1 MNLGSIDVDIPKE
14 HHRFV
19 LGKGAEVLKRI
30 QDQTGAKIS
39 VPKADEK
46 DGLIRVTGS
55 KEAMDAAKV
64 SFQIKNTVFD
74 TRFSSVK
81 LSKSQLNKVVNIVK
95 LSKLK
100 PGFIPLFEVVMIA
113 MLMHSRK
120 NSESSLLMSHHHQP
134 IRTMLLSVV
143 KRKLP
148 SHVPPN

>member
-1 MNLGSIDVDIPKE
+1 MTNSNDRNLNLGSIDVDIPKE

-64 SFQIKNTVFD
+64 SIFNRNLWFLTDF
-74 TRFSSVK
+74 
-81 LSKSQLNKVVNIVK
+81 L
-95 LSKLK
+95 
-100 PGFIPLFEVVMIA
+100 A
-113 MLMHSRK
+113 
-120 NSESSLLMSHHHQP
+120 
-134 IRTMLLSVV
+134 
-143 KRKLP
+143 
-148 SHVPPN
+148 

>member
-1 MNLGSIDVDIPKE
+1 MTLNLGSIDVDIPKE

-64 SFQIKNTVFD
+64 SIFNQNLWFLTVF
-74 TRFSSVK
+74 FSVK
-81 LSKSQLNKVVNIVK
+81 LNKSQLNKVVNIVK
-95 LSKLK
+95 LSKPK

-113 MLMHSRK
+113 MLMH
-120 NSESSLLMSHHHQP
+120 
-134 IRTMLLSVV
+134 
-143 KRKLP
+143 
-148 SHVPPN
+148 